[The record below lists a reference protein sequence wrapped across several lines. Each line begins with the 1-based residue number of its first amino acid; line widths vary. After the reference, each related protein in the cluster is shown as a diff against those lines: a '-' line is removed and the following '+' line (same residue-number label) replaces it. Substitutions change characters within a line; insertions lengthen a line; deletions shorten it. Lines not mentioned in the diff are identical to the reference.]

1 MTPNK
6 KASMPKSR
14 HGLSPLTW
22 ESQAELMLVVNL
34 GKIQI
39 VGSTSPLVP
48 QCANAS
54 EVFNSLQPE
63 SGGAKQQ
70 PHCHSGGRPRQAGP
84 AAGGHAA
91 CGQGQGCQAAA
102 AGAEQPVS
110 GSTAAIE
117 LNFQFKCRAKG
128 ISREDFFRFRQQ
140 QHQEWA
146 QEARER
152 QPAERTEGLQTRA
165 QR

>member
-1 MTPNK
+1 M
-6 KASMPKSR
+6 
-14 HGLSPLTW
+14 
-22 ESQAELMLVVNL
+22 NL

-54 EVFNSLQPE
+54 EVFDSLQPE
-63 SGGAKQQ
+63 SGGVKQQ

-102 AGAEQPVS
+102 GAEPVS

-117 LNFQFKCRAKG
+117 LNFQFKFGAKCG
-128 ISREDFFRFRQQ
+128 IKGEFREDFLGLGQQ
-140 QHQEWA
+140 QHQEWP
-146 QEARER
+146 QEAGER
-152 QPAERTEGLQTRA
+152 KPAERTEGLKARA
-165 QR
+165 QG